1 MTKRLE
7 TNDKIVGIKQVRRAL
22 GLEEVETVYI
32 AEDADLNLVQDIID
46 SCKKHNIPI
55 IKVENM
61 EKLGGLCKIDVNAA
75 IAAVYKK

>member
-1 MTKRLE
+1 MTKRLD

-55 IKVENM
+55 VEVKNM
-61 EKLGGLCKIDVNAA
+61 EKLGELCKIDVNAA
-75 IAAVYKK
+75 IAAVFKK